1 MSSSTTRATSSA
13 SPATDVMM
21 SKLLFRGMLIGILA
35 GLVAFGFAQ
44 IHGEPQVAQAIALE
58 GEGGHSHGAP
68 AAPDPATSDHE
79 HAPGTAA
86 HDHGEAAGESGG
98 EGISR
103 GTQAGVGLLTGT
115 TAYGMAIGGIL
126 ALVFAGV
133 QGRVSH
139 LRPRATIALVALG
152 GYVALVL
159 VPGLKYPAN
168 PPAVGSGETI
178 GIRTA
183 MYFVMLGFSVAAMV
197 LSVVLGRNLSARHGA
212 WNATLYAA
220 AAYLVL
226 VSIVGFALP
235 RLDEVTGSGFP
246 AQLLWEFRASTFA
259 LQAVIWSVLAIGF
272 GIAAERLL
280 GQRRAAGI

>member
-1 MSSSTTRATSSA
+1 
-13 SPATDVMM
+13 MM
-21 SKLLFRGMLIGILA
+21 SKLLLRGMLIGILA
-35 GLVAFGFAQ
+35 GFVAFGFAH
-44 IHGEPQVAQAIALE
+44 IYGEPQVAQAIALE

-68 AAPDPATSDHE
+68 ATPDPASDHE

-86 HDHGEAAGESGG
+86 HDHGEAVGEDGG

-139 LRPRATIALVALG
+139 LRPQATIALVALG

-197 LSVVLGRNLSARHGA
+197 LSVILARNLSARHGM
-212 WNATLYAA
+212 WNATLYGG

-226 VSIVGFALP
+226 VSIVGLALP

-259 LQAVIWSVLAIGF
+259 LQAVIWTVLGIGF

>member
-1 MSSSTTRATSSA
+1 MNISTTRATFSA
-13 SPATDVMM
+13 SPAIDVMM
-21 SKLLFRGMLIGILA
+21 SKLLLRGMLVGILA
-35 GLVAFGFAQ
+35 GLVAFGFAH
-44 IHGEPQVAQAIALE
+44 IYGEPQVAQAIALE
-58 GEGGHSHGAP
+58 GEGGHSHGP
-68 AAPDPATSDHE
+68 AAAPDHE

-86 HDHGEAAGESGG
+86 HDHGETAGG
-98 EGISR
+98 EGFSR

-139 LRPRATIALVALG
+139 LRPQATIALVALG
-152 GYVALVL
+152 GYVALAL

-168 PPAVGSGETI
+168 PPAVGSGETV

-197 LSVVLGRNLSARHGA
+197 LSVLLGRNLSARHGA

-220 AAYLVL
+220 AAYFVL
-226 VSIVGFALP
+226 VGIVGAALP
-235 RLDEVTGSGFP
+235 RLDEVSGSDFP

-259 LQAVIWSVLAIGF
+259 LQAVIWAVLGIGF

-280 GQRRAAGI
+280 GQRRAAGV